1 MSSFGKTDLPIQ
13 MQIKNYIYLIK
24 RLRTFS
30 LTLYRTRVSFVMI
43 AVPNGLMAELKIWSR
58 KKNIAKKCYLQNN
71 SDIQLFQR
79 FQSLQ
84 NFSTVTIEK
93 SKQQVYSQISTR
105 LMDPA
110 TSPQAYWSI
119 LKTFVNNKEIL
130 CIPPIYHNNDY
141 ITDCKKKAGIL
152 NNFFA
157 KQCTTVNNT
166 SKLHIGSLKRT
177 NNCLPTIS
185 FTKDYIEKI
194 IKSLDPSR
202 GYGHDI
208 IGIRMSKIMV
218 NQFWSSKN

>member
-13 MQIKNYIYLIK
+13 MQIKKYIYLIK

-30 LTLYRTRVSFVMI
+30 LTLCRAGVSFVMI
-43 AVPNGLMAELKIWSR
+43 AVPNGSMAELKIWSR

-84 NFSTVTIEK
+84 NFSTATIEK
-93 SKQQVYSQISTR
+93 SKQQVYSQISNR

-110 TSPQAYWSI
+110 ISPQAYWSI

-141 ITDCKKKAGIL
+141 ITDCKKESWDL
-152 NNFFA
+152 
-157 KQCTTVNNT
+157 
-166 SKLHIGSLKRT
+166 
-177 NNCLPTIS
+177 
-185 FTKDYIEKI
+185 E
-194 IKSLDPSR
+194 
-202 GYGHDI
+202 
-208 IGIRMSKIMV
+208 
-218 NQFWSSKN
+218 QFLC